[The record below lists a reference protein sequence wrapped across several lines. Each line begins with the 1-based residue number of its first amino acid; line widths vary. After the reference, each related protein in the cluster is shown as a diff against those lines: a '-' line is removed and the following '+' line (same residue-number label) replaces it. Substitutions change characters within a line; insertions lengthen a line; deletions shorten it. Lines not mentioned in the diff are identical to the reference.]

1 MISFISI
8 VEEAVRTKSQRTQK
22 KKKKNKQTNQKRK
35 KVRKKKPKKKK
46 KKKKKK
52 NPQITKGEAAT
63 HRNQRANPS
72 DGRRLSHPQP
82 L

>member
-22 KKKKNKQTNQKRK
+22 KKKK
-35 KVRKKKPKKKK
+35 KPKKKK

-52 NPQITKGEAAT
+52 PTDYKRGSSNPQEPK
-63 HRNQRANPS
+63 S
-72 DGRRLSHPQP
+72 
-82 L
+82 